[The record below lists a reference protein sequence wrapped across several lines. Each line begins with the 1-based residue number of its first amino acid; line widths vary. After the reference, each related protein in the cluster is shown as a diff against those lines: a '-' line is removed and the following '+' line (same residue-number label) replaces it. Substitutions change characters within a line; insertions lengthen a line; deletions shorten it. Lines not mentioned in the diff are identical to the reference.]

1 MMDAYNLAI
10 CFGPTLMPAP
20 EDKDQVQYQNQVNEL
35 IKNMIVFHADL
46 FPKDLGGFVYEK
58 YISQEPFDCD
68 VGDSPTDQVP
78 EDPDSEVYPSED
90 GMYTRT
96 ETFIV
101 RRSFKFKFFVISESD
116 TMEATAQF
124 DFNARSNRELSLRKG
139 DLVTLRK
146 QVSNDWWQGTV
157 KGKDGLVPDKYISL
171 KIK

>member
-1 MMDAYNLAI
+1 
-10 CFGPTLMPAP
+10 MPAP

-35 IKNMIVFHADL
+35 IKNLIVFHGEL

-58 YISQEPFDCD
+58 YISSEPFDCD
-68 VGDSPTDQVP
+68 VGDSPTDQVT

-90 GMYTRT
+90 GECTSSLRFSRLITLMTIYDL
-96 ETFIV
+96 
-101 RRSFKFKFFVISESD
+101 ESD

-139 DLVTLRK
+139 DQVTLRK

-157 KGKDGLVPDKYISL
+157 KGKDGLIPDKYISL

>member
-1 MMDAYNLAI
+1 MKMVWTFNRKFHFIARI
-10 CFGPTLMPAP
+10 
-20 EDKDQVQYQNQVNEL
+20 QNW
-35 IKNMIVFHADL
+35 DRL
-46 FPKDLGGFVYEK
+46 FF
-58 YISQEPFDCD
+58 
-68 VGDSPTDQVP
+68 T
-78 EDPDSEVYPSED
+78 
-90 GMYTRT
+90 
-96 ETFIV
+96 
-101 RRSFKFKFFVISESD
+101 ESD

>member
-1 MMDAYNLAI
+1 MKMV
-10 CFGPTLMPAP
+10 GPIETLSSSLIYIN
-20 EDKDQVQYQNQVNEL
+20 ED
-35 IKNMIVFHADL
+35 
-46 FPKDLGGFVYEK
+46 
-58 YISQEPFDCD
+58 
-68 VGDSPTDQVP
+68 
-78 EDPDSEVYPSED
+78 
-90 GMYTRT
+90 
-96 ETFIV
+96 ETYA
-101 RRSFKFKFFVISESD
+101 ISESD